1 MFDFLIEK
9 KKKKKKK
16 KQTKRDEYASMD
28 EGLLANDMLL
38 LAINGFITRYV
49 YAIGYSMVRTKFTF
63 KLKFADLVLAVI
75 EPLSMLDG

>member
-1 MFDFLIEK
+1 
-9 KKKKKKK
+9 
-16 KQTKRDEYASMD
+16 MD